1 MQTFRNLEEN
11 IQTCKINSLR
21 NENIPVKVD
30 MAWQWGEEAAVRKS
44 RNEGSP
50 ALLIIAILS
59 FKFSSALLVAAT
71 HSTLGGD
78 EEDGW

>member
-1 MQTFRNLEEN
+1 
-11 IQTCKINSLR
+11 
-21 NENIPVKVD
+21 

-44 RNEGSP
+44 GNEGSP